1 MCRSSGGT
9 ASKRNHL
16 GHWDQRKSR
25 HDPNDSL
32 HSLKTLCRIGIA
44 PVPSGAVVRGGPD
57 VPAKGRR
64 PYDAMAKAVA
74 TADQA
79 PGAVGVH
86 VYVTGEV
93 VGSTR

>member
-1 MCRSSGGT
+1 M
-9 ASKRNHL
+9 
-16 GHWDQRKSR
+16 
-25 HDPNDSL
+25 
-32 HSLKTLCRIGIA
+32 
-44 PVPSGAVVRGGPD
+44 PSGAVARGRRA
-57 VPAKGRR
+57 VSAKGRR